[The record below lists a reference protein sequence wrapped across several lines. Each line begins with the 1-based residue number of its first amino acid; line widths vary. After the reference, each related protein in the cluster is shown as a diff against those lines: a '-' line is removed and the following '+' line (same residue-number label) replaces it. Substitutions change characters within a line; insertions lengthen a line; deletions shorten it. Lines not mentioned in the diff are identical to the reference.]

1 MDTIPS
7 HSRSNIAGPLLVVLG
22 LGLTT
27 PCGFGDDEGLQA
39 VLRTFGPGVV
49 VPREGAVSIPD
60 IASFFDGELGTRT
73 FTVVEGN
80 DRGTDIDIKL
90 QEDGKAADVHV
101 LRIGDLRTT
110 TILVRPDG
118 LYRSIEVDHPTGSIA
133 TFKPDEPVW
142 LVHADPGATV
152 RSSIQVSVS
161 SVDDPDKTTH
171 QGTLE
176 CVYEVLGAFTV
187 NAPAGAFQ
195 TTCIRTSYRGSVG
208 PAEIDDAQY
217 VFYAPRLGPVAIRS
231 FDHVTAMIVYDKTRK
246 ASLLL
251 KRYRGQSLP
260 DPGRAPA
267 APK

>member
-1 MDTIPS
+1 MNMIPS
-7 HSRSNIAGPLLVVLG
+7 HARSNIAFPLLALVG
-22 LGLTT
+22 LGLLA
-27 PCGFGDDEGLQA
+27 PCGFGDDEGLEA

-49 VPREGAVSIPD
+49 VPREGAVSIPE

-73 FTVVEGN
+73 FTVVVGN
-80 DRGTDIDIKL
+80 DRGTDIDITV
-90 QEDGKAADVHV
+90 QEDGKAADSHV

-110 TILVRPDG
+110 TVLVRPDG
-118 LYRSIEVDHPTGSIA
+118 LYRSIEVDHSTKSIA
-133 TFKPDEPVW
+133 TFKPDEPVC
-142 LVHADPGATV
+142 LVHAVPGEPV
-152 RSSIQVSVS
+152 RASIQVSVS

-187 NAPAGAFQ
+187 NSPAGKFQ

-217 VFYAPRLGPVAIRS
+217 VFFAPRLGPVAIRS
-231 FDHVTAMIVYDKTRK
+231 FDHVKAMIVYDKTQK

-251 KRYRGQSLP
+251 KQYRGQAAP
-260 DPGRAPA
+260 DPGSGPGAS
-267 APK
+267 K